1 MCSFCQP
8 GKFTLRSATLS
19 CSLSDSS
26 LSEFPAGNCSAVT
39 CTSPAFWPLVLLLK
53 RVYNWLL
60 SYVRASPFVP
70 FRIVMNDGKTY
81 EVRHPD
87 FIDVAR
93 DSAIFFYR
101 KEPGSHQHYRL
112 ERFSLLL
119 ISRIEEL
126 EPAAPAQPGQPTQPP
141 A

>member
-1 MCSFCQP
+1 VRP
-8 GKFTLRSATLS
+8 DT
-19 CSLSDSS
+19 
-26 LSEFPAGNCSAVT
+26 
-39 CTSPAFWPLVLLLK
+39 
-53 RVYNWLL
+53 LL
-60 SYVRASPFVP
+60 SYVRATPFVP

>member
-1 MCSFCQP
+1 VRP
-8 GKFTLRSATLS
+8 DT
-19 CSLSDSS
+19 
-26 LSEFPAGNCSAVT
+26 
-39 CTSPAFWPLVLLLK
+39 
-53 RVYNWLL
+53 LL
-60 SYVRASPFVP
+60 SYVRATPFVP

-126 EPAAPAQPGQPTQPP
+126 EPTAPAQPGQPSQPS